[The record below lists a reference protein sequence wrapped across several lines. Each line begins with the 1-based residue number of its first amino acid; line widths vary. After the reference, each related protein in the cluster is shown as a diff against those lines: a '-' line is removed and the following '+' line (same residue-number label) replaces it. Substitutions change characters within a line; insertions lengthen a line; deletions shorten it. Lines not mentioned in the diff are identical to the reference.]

1 MRYYTV
7 THLDEPLGKAGVA
20 DRRDDFIREVV
31 AEFRSFNPRP
41 ETARVR
47 YVAPGRDF
55 RDCEHASQAED
66 MPGCPGAHVYASV
79 EGKPPPRLA
88 RKLPN
93 AKTVHR
99 VPQREPYILPAD
111 IREALV

>member
-1 MRYYTV
+1 VRYYTV

-47 YVAPGRDF
+47 YVAPGQDF

-66 MPGCPGAHVYASV
+66 MPGCPYAHVYASV
-79 EGKPPPRLA
+79 EGQAPPKLVRTF
-88 RKLPN
+88 RKSR
-93 AKTVHR
+93 KVER

-111 IREALV
+111 IREALI